1 MDQFYVSAHEREDH
15 RTGKKMELPL
25 HSTFVDPS
33 SMVHKSNFSLE
44 SPSKQHSSLAESI
57 DNVVSATTPTC
68 NPMEPLMDSVPQV
81 EAVEQR
87 GGVLPQPIGEQPV
100 EGHSPD
106 GSPTLKPKRL
116 HVSNIPFRYR
126 EHDLRTL
133 FGVGLFCSG
142 SLYVIM
148 CGLCVCVYYFLQT
161 WYIPVVQGWGTP
173 SQCVLLWGKPLC
185 ILPQDRA
192 PLYVMAG
199 SIVLSF
205 CSSL

>member
-148 CGLCVCVYYFLQT
+148 CGLCVCVLFPSNLVHTCGTGMGDPKSVCTTLGEAPMYST
-161 WYIPVVQGWGTP
+161 TRPGSPVCHGW
-173 SQCVLLWGKPLC
+173 
-185 ILPQDRA
+185 
-192 PLYVMAG
+192 
-199 SIVLSF
+199 
-205 CSSL
+205 